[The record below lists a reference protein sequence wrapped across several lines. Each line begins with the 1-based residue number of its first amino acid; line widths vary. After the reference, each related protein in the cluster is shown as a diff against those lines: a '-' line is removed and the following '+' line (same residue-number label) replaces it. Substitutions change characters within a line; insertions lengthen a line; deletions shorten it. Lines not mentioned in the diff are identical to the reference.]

1 MTQPVVDIRDL
12 TFAYDGQ
19 PVLSG
24 IGLAVAPGERL
35 AVLGPNGGG
44 KTTLLKLIL
53 GILQPT
59 AGTIRVFGE
68 EPGRNSRRIG
78 YVPQRMDGVAAR
90 KDLPVRVIEVTLMG
104 LLCPGRYGFRF
115 SADEIRRAKEALDRV
130 EMLAYAGKRFC
141 DLSGGQQQ
149 RTLIARALVSDPQ
162 LLILDEPTANIDPQ
176 GKFCLYEVLS
186 RIGQGVTSLVVSHD
200 MSILA
205 AGVTGV
211 ACVNGRVI
219 YAPRPMLTKEMVDL
233 LYGVHSPACPMDAF
247 LRRMPPDLAGLA
259 PVPVVEKS

>member
-1 MTQPVVDIRDL
+1 MSQPVVAIRDL
-12 TFAYDGQ
+12 TFAYNGQ
-19 PVLSG
+19 AALSG
-24 IGLAVAPGERL
+24 VDLAVSSGERL

-59 AGTIRVFGE
+59 SGSIRVFGE
-68 EPGRNSRRIG
+68 EPGRHSRRIG
-78 YVPQRMDGVAAR
+78 YVPQRLEGTGAR
-90 KDLPVRVIEVTLMG
+90 KDLPVRVLEVTLMG
-104 LLCPGRYGFRF
+104 LLCPDRHGFRF
-115 SADEIRRAKEALDRV
+115 SRDEIRRAEEALTRV
-130 EMLAYAGKRFC
+130 EMLAFAGKRFC

-149 RTLIARALVSDPQ
+149 RTLIARALVSDPD

-211 ACVNGRVI
+211 ACVNGRLL
-219 YAPRPMLTKEMVDL
+219 YAPKPVLTKEMVDL
-233 LYGVHSPACPMDAF
+233 LYGVHSHACPMDAF
-247 LRRMPPDLAGLA
+247 LRRMPPDLAGLT
-259 PVPVVEKS
+259 PLEKA

>member
-12 TFAYDGQ
+12 TFSYDGQ
-19 PVLSG
+19 AVLSG

-53 GILQPT
+53 GILRPSS
-59 AGTIRVFGE
+59 GTITVFGE

-78 YVPQRMDGVAAR
+78 YVPQRLEGTAAR
-90 KDLPVRVIEVTLMG
+90 KDLPIRVREVALMG
-104 LLCPGRYGFRF
+104 LLSAGRRGFRH
-115 SADEIRRAKEALDRV
+115 SRDELARAEAALAQV
-130 EMLAYAGKRFC
+130 EMLALKDRRFC

-149 RTLIARALVSDPQ
+149 RTLIARALVSDPE

-205 AGVTGV
+205 AGVTAV

-219 YAPRPMLTKEMVDL
+219 HSPEPRLTKEMVDL
-233 LYGVHSPACPMDAF
+233 LYGVHSPSCPMDAF
-247 LRRMPPDLAGLA
+247 LRRMPPDLASLS
-259 PVPVVEKS
+259 PLEPR